1 MSPTDVERESCADC
15 PDPKDGS
22 DDWCTGGNSCQLKPF
37 FTGFNLAGL
46 QSKKI
51 CVNSKYALCTFN
63 HNTLDFQ
70 INVQVVY

>member
-1 MSPTDVERESCADC
+1 MSPTDIERESCADC
-15 PDPKDGS
+15 PNPNDGN

-51 CVNSKYALCTFN
+51 CVNSKCYSLPNKQTDCS
-63 HNTLDFQ
+63 LK
-70 INVQVVY
+70 IEK